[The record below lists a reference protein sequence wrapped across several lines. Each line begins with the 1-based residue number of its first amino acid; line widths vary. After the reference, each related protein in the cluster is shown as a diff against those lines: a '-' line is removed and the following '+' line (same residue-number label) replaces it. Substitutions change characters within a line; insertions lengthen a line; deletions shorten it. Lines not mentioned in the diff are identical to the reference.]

1 MSGNLSLLKSNRLV
15 RIAGRDK
22 PAAQV
27 MQSGPAHLVQLRP
40 VDGVQLSIINDY
52 AQIDLDL
59 QTAPPAKQTTP
70 PPPQLGVGYAGM
82 TPAQRGAFLDWLAE
96 PTAPAPPAFQQLYLA
111 QLEVNLLEGENRLP
125 ATIRELRRLGRSPA
139 WHDHEGL
146 MRATIL
152 AHWLLQDG
160 AGLAEWSSEARLT
173 ATLLERA
180 LGCQALLQ
188 TPLQGAQLAQLLAQ
202 WLQVTPPDPAL
213 CALRVRS
220 LTSHLDADPLAYVLA
235 RVDEAERAPRPWR
248 TSHRDLRL
256 LLPQPP
262 LRRVLEPLLRET
274 ISVQSSPPPAPV
286 LSPPEPE
293 ATPTIEELG
302 WRLILEFGHSRS
314 DLFSFALILAQRQP
328 GFVQLLDEDR
338 HVVYRVI
345 FKRSEMRQF
354 WRLWDY
360 VQSWANTHVYLNGQE
375 LEKWK
380 VYPYSQFLR

>member
-1 MSGNLSLLKSNRLV
+1 MSGNTSLLSTNRLV
-15 RIAGRDK
+15 RIAGRDA

-27 MQSGPAHLVQLRP
+27 LRSSPAHLVQLRP
-40 VDGVQLSIINDY
+40 VDPAQPLVDDY
-52 AQIDLDL
+52 TQIDLGL
-59 QTAPPAKQTTP
+59 QTTP
-70 PPPQLGVGYAGM
+70 PAKLAAPPPPQPGVGYAGM
-82 TPAQRGAFLDWLAE
+82 TPAQRGAFLEWLAE

-111 QLEVNLLEGENRLP
+111 QLEVNLLEGGTRVP
-125 ATIRELRRLGRSPA
+125 ATIRELRRLGRSLA
-139 WHDHEGL
+139 WQDHEGL

-152 AHWLLQDG
+152 AYWLTQEG
-160 AGLAEWSSEARLT
+160 EGLAEWSSEVRLT
-173 ATLLERA
+173 ALLLERA

-188 TPLQGAQLAQLLAQ
+188 TPLQGAQLAQLLAH
-202 WLQVTPPDPAL
+202 WLEVPPPDPAL

-220 LTSHLDADPLAYVLA
+220 LTTHLEADPLAYVLA
-235 RVDEAERAPRPWR
+235 RVEEAERAPRPWR

-256 LLPQPP
+256 ALPQPP
-262 LRRVLEPLLRET
+262 LRRLLEPLLRET
-274 ISVQSSPPPAPV
+274 VSVQSSPPPAPV
-286 LSPPEPE
+286 EAAPAVE

-314 DLFSFALILAQRQP
+314 DLFSFALTIAQRQP

-345 FKRSEMRQF
+345 FKRSELRQF

-360 VQSWANTHVYLNGQE
+360 VQGWANTHVYLNGQE